1 MSQSDLSVYYPKNAL
16 QADHSYCGIICT
28 ETVGENVVSGDACYL
43 KNDGKFWKSDANAV
57 GTMPVSAMA
66 LESLM
71 TDAEG
76 RLLVDGL
83 VRDDSWSWTVGG
95 LVYASLTI
103 GELTQDIS
111 GYTAG
116 DQVQVVGFALRS
128 NILCLRPSPVLV
140 EIA

>member
-16 QADHSYCGIICT
+16 QSDHSYCGIICT
-28 ETVGENVVSGDACYL
+28 EAAGEDLVFGDACYL
-43 KNDGKFWKSDANAV
+43 ENDGKFWKSDANAV

-71 TDAEG
+71 ADAEG
-76 RLLVDGL
+76 ILLIDGMA
-83 VRDDSWSWTVGG
+83 RDDNWSWTAGG
-95 LVYASLTI
+95 LIYASLAT

-116 DQVQVVGFALRS
+116 DQVQVVGVAPRS